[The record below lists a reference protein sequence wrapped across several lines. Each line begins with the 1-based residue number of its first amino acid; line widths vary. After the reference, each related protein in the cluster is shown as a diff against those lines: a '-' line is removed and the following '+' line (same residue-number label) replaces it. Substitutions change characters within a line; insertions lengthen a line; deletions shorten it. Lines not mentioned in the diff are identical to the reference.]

1 MRGRCSALMTKE
13 NANMNDDPRDQGFGK
28 IEPRFHHFD
37 LHGALEARAVPLA
50 VKRLIVTAD
59 ALLSADEVVN
69 LIGGRKAPVRAWLRA
84 GVPTMPHPTGRTLYR
99 WGDVVD
105 AMRRAA

>member
-1 MRGRCSALMTKE
+1 
-13 NANMNDDPRDQGFGK
+13 MNDDPMDQGFGNN
-28 IEPRFHHFD
+28 EPQFHHFD
-37 LHGALEARAVPLA
+37 LRAAQEERAIPTIFR
-50 VKRLIVTAD
+50 RLMVSAD
-59 ALLSADEVVN
+59 ALLSAEEVVE
-69 LIGGRKAPVRAWLRA
+69 LIGGRKAPVRAWLRG

>member
-1 MRGRCSALMTKE
+1 
-13 NANMNDDPRDQGFGK
+13 MNDDPMETSFGRP
-28 IEPRFHHFD
+28 EPRFHHFD
-37 LHGALEARAVPLA
+37 LRGAEEARAVPLE

-59 ALLSADEVVN
+59 ALLSADEVIN
-69 LIGGRKAPVRAWLRA
+69 LIGGRKAPVRAWLRG